1 MPNDDE
7 RESRLRPAESVRRES
22 LILSAKCG

>member
-1 MPNDDE
+1 MANHEE
-7 RESRLRPAESVRRES
+7 REFRLRPAESVRRES